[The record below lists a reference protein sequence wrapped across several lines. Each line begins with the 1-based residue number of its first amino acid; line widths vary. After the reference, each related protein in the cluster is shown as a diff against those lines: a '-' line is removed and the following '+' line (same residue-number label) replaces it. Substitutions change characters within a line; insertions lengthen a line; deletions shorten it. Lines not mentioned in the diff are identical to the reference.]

1 MMRRFLHDRRGL
13 SYVRTAATV
22 LALSML
28 LAVILSFASWMTI
41 VQTSRADTQRVLDSF
56 CIDKAQEIYSSIKQ
70 GNNRMLRGEYTD
82 VFMLKLVNELG
93 LEKNGNLVYH
103 KGDSGEIIYHYTQP
117 LTANLKDDTLT
128 LTMDYE
134 LVLPVTFAGR
144 RLADLRVPLQVTA
157 AYVLKN

>member
-1 MMRRFLHDRRGL
+1 
-13 SYVRTAATV
+13 
-22 LALSML
+22 
-28 LAVILSFASWMTI
+28 
-41 VQTSRADTQRVLDSF
+41 
-56 CIDKAQEIYSSIKQ
+56 
-70 GNNRMLRGEYTD
+70 MLRGEYTD

-134 LVLPVTFAGR
+134 LMLPVTFAGR

-157 AYVLKN
+157 AYVLKY